1 MKTVYLKNGQQ
12 ANLIEE
18 IGNRFVV
25 QRIMTYENYDHE
37 GGAYPCEVEGN
48 EEVVNEIFDN
58 PPKDKIDSQIL
69 ELEAKKKII
78 ESEIQ
83 YLQTDKRKLSFEI
96 SQLGTT
102 KVNSEKF
109 IINRSDILNAKTLAL
124 FPKNRVLPILHDK
137 EKKSL
142 RGLKVTLSV
151 EISTG
156 KQNAWGYQL
165 YENYDSS
172 SDYLCEKY
180 GILIN
185 PTQEEIDEVII
196 KRLSEFEFDSRQI
209 SYVDDKYLSD
219 KHIGIKKAY
228 LENEKAKKIA
238 DNRSQIARLKEQL
251 ERLET
256 ENK

>member
-12 ANLIEE
+12 ANLIEQ
-18 IGNRFVV
+18 IGERFVI
-25 QRIMTYENYDHE
+25 QRIMSYENYDYE
-37 GGAYPCEVEGN
+37 GNAYPCEVEGAD
-48 EEVVNEIFDN
+48 EVVNEIFDN
-58 PPKDKIDSQIL
+58 PPKDKIDSKIL
-69 ELEAKKKII
+69 ELEEKKKNV
-78 ESEIQ
+78 EAEILE
-83 YLQTDKRKLSFEI
+83 LQADKRKLSLEI

-102 KVNSEKF
+102 KINSEKF
-109 IINRSDILNAKTLAL
+109 IVNRTDILNAKTLAL
-124 FPKNRVLPILHDK
+124 FPKNKILPIIHDK
-137 EKKSL
+137 EKRSF

-165 YENYDSS
+165 YEDWDSS

-185 PTQEEIDEVII
+185 PTQEEIDEVIV

-219 KHIGIKKAY
+219 KHLGIKKAY

-238 DNRSQIARLKEQL
+238 DNKSQIANLKKQL
-251 ERLET
+251 EKLET
-256 ENK
+256 ETK

>member
-12 ANLIEE
+12 ANLIEK
-18 IGNRFVV
+18 IGNKFIV
-25 QRIMTYENYDHE
+25 QRIMTYENYDYE
-37 GGAYPCEVEGN
+37 GSAYPCEVEGN

-83 YLQTDKRKLSFEI
+83 ELNTEKRKLSFEI

-102 KVNSEKF
+102 KINSEKF

-124 FPKNRVLPILHDK
+124 FPKNRILPILHDK

-165 YENYDSS
+165 YEDYNSS

-209 SYVDDKYLSD
+209 ASVDDKYLSEKLLTIKSTYLED
-219 KHIGIKKAY
+219 KKAKD
-228 LENEKAKKIA
+228 KAQKE
-238 DNRSQIARLKEQL
+238 SQIEKLKQELLKLQQQ
-251 ERLET
+251 
-256 ENK
+256 